1 MVVLILS
8 LPSIESSVS
17 VLLCK
22 ELFLYGKSWTSFVF
36 GALY

>member
-1 MVVLILS
+1 MAVLILS

-22 ELFLYGKSWTSFVF
+22 ELFLYGCTSFVF